1 MGDKAR
7 EMMLDAVGLS
17 FVPLYRIFGPISMLL
32 LMLFFIIGITRI
44 VLTIIVRAVIITRAR
59 GCGPWIFAA
68 VWGTVYH
75 VLITPVRWADDTAR
89 HIADNV
95 GQQMEDEAAAN
106 ADEVYPMGQ
115 LRQAKARA
123 LAAMGRQDSY
133 EASATLPV
141 PLSGF
146 SYSGRHPAEL
156 AKEQS
161 MPPGH
166 SEV

>member
-1 MGDKAR
+1 
-7 EMMLDAVGLS
+7 
-17 FVPLYRIFGPISMLL
+17 MLL
-32 LMLFFIIGITRI
+32 LMLFFIIGVTRI
-44 VLTIIVRAVIITRAR
+44 FLTIIVRAVIITRAR

-106 ADEVYPMGQ
+106 SDEVYPMGQ
-115 LRQAKARA
+115 LRRAKARA
-123 LAAMGRQDSY
+123 LAAMGRQDTY
-133 EASATLPV
+133 ETAATLPDK
-141 PLSGF
+141 LAGF
-146 SYSGRHPAEL
+146 SYSGRQSTVPAID
-156 AKEQS
+156 QS
-161 MPPGH
+161 MPSGH